1 MNREVRHIINGD
13 HIVTTAI
20 PARLD
25 RLPWSRWHWRIV
37 AALGITWILD
47 GLEVTIV
54 GTLSPRLTQANTLHF
69 SAAEVG
75 AIATFYIAG
84 SVIGALVFGY
94 FTDRMGRK
102 TLFLVTLSWYTVFTV
117 LTAFAWNF
125 WSFAIFRFLTGNGIG
140 GEYAAINSAI
150 DELIPARRRGWTD
163 LSINSSYWIGTMLGS
178 ALSLLFLDE
187 RLFAADLGWRLC
199 FAIGAVIAIAVAW
212 VRRSIPESP
221 RWLMTRGRLD
231 EADGIVS
238 RIEEEV
244 AREKGKLP
252 APTGTVVTVDLDRR
266 VSYLDVARTMLS
278 AYPSRTFLSLSLMV
292 TQAFLYNSIFFTEAL
307 VLTQY
312 FGVPSATVGLYIFP
326 FAIGNVLGPWLLGSL
341 FDTIGRKAMIAF
353 TYIVSGVLLTLT
365 GLLFV
370 NGALN
375 ATTITICWSVV
386 FFFASAGASSAYL
399 TTSEIFPMEIRA
411 NAIAYVYAVG
421 TLVGGALAPYL
432 FGLLIQTRTSSAV
445 FLGYLVGAF
454 LMILGGITEIFFG
467 VDSER
472 RSLENVAA
480 PLTAVSVED
489 TGPSA
494 GGRFIPT

>member
-1 MNREVRHIINGD
+1 
-13 HIVTTAI
+13 
-20 PARLD
+20 
-25 RLPWSRWHWRIV
+25 
-37 AALGITWILD
+37 
-47 GLEVTIV
+47 
-54 GTLSPRLTQANTLHF
+54 
-69 SAAEVG
+69 
-75 AIATFYIAG
+75 
-84 SVIGALVFGY
+84 
-94 FTDRMGRK
+94 
-102 TLFLVTLSWYTVFTV
+102 
-117 LTAFAWNF
+117 
-125 WSFAIFRFLTGNGIG
+125 
-140 GEYAAINSAI
+140 
-150 DELIPARRRGWTD
+150 
-163 LSINSSYWIGTMLGS
+163 
-178 ALSLLFLDE
+178 
-187 RLFAADLGWRLC
+187 
-199 FAIGAVIAIAVAW
+199 
-212 VRRSIPESP
+212 
-221 RWLMTRGRLD
+221 MTRGRLD

-244 AREKGKLP
+244 AREKGQLP
-252 APTGTVVTVDLDRR
+252 APAGTVVTVDLDRR

-370 NGALN
+370 SGALN
-375 ATTITICWSVV
+375 ATTITLCWSVV

-421 TLVGGALAPYL
+421 TLVGGGLAPYL